1 MVAASPQAA
10 PPAACLLAYRLE
22 EHEEALGRLADELGV
37 PLRRAEP
44 EESGQTVGYL
54 TGWPGSARREAD
66 AGESEPCL
74 VMSGLPE
81 KTLDTLLLRLK
92 GNGINIPLKAVVTPA
107 NRGWTL
113 EQLTRELRREREA
126 FRRR

>member
-1 MVAASPQAA
+1 MKARIPQAA

-22 EHEEALGRLADELGV
+22 EHEEALGRLAAELGV

-44 EESGQTVGYL
+44 EDSGQTVGYL
-54 TGWPGSARREAD
+54 TGWPGSARRSAD
-66 AGESEPCL
+66 AGEPEPCL

-81 KTLDTLLLRLK
+81 KTLDALLLRLK